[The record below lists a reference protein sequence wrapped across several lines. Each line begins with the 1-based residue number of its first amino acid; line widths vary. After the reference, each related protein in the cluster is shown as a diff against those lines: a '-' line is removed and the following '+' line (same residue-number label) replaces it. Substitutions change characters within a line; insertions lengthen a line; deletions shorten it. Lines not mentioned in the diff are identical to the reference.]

1 MPDLLYKYHVAFS
14 VTNCIC
20 FDQRVQKI
28 SEVVSRFGCD
38 ITIIGRKLDDCCE
51 KDLVPF
57 RTVRFRML
65 FKKGFLFYSSINLRL
80 FFYLLFKKF
89 DLLVANDLDTLLP
102 NFLVSKLRH
111 VPLVYDSHEYFTGVP
126 ELTGR
131 PFVKW
136 VWKKIERFIFPYLK
150 YVMTVSDSLAAQYE
164 KEYGL
169 RPAVVRNFSKQS
181 ASVKGY
187 SRQEL
192 EISQQD
198 FLIILQGG
206 GINIDKGGEELVEA
220 ISMTENVSLIIAGSG
235 DIIHI
240 LKQMVQDLN
249 VTERVRFIPKIPWN
263 ELIRYTKSADA
274 GMSLE
279 KNTNLNY
286 RFSIPNKLCDYISAG
301 IPVIASNLPEIS
313 KIVRENDCGIIIQ
326 EVTPLKIIEAIDTLR
341 NDHDLFNRFKKNSVR
356 ASETLNWE
364 NESKRVVDFYKGIFN
379 QMKTEFR
386 RNNT

>member
-1 MPDLLYKYHVAFS
+1 
-14 VTNCIC
+14 
-20 FDQRVQKI
+20 
-28 SEVVSRFGCD
+28 
-38 ITIIGRKLDDCCE
+38 
-51 KDLVPF
+51 
-57 RTVRFRML
+57 
-65 FKKGFLFYSSINLRL
+65 
-80 FFYLLFKKF
+80 
-89 DLLVANDLDTLLP
+89 
-102 NFLVSKLRH
+102 LRH

-136 VWKKIERFIFPYLK
+136 VWKNIERFIFPYLK